1 MEEAQDELLAS
12 VVDLARDFAE
22 GTLRPANRQ
31 AEQEMGPPP
40 SLKED
45 FAKTGLDTVA
55 LAEPGGAGL
64 GAAGLFAV
72 TKTLAEG
79 DPGLAA
85 ALMAPAWL
93 DHLGTGGD
101 QDVAA
106 LVLDPVWQAPSAGA
120 KVMALTRSGAGQAL
134 YLAPSGGGLG
144 PLMAGGSAHPV
155 GLAAAGIACL
165 AVGETAGLPGTQD
178 AQALWRE
185 AVLWPIS
192 LMLGAGRAALAAA
205 IGYAL
210 ARKAFGQPLS
220 AYQGVSFPLAD
231 AATWLEAAEALTERA
246 IFLHGAGS
254 RDAHEAMLQALL
266 ASRQASFKAGD
277 ESVQTLGGAGFVSEF
292 PVELWFRDAVAAGA
306 LTGQTD
312 HYTLLLGQ
320 EVVS

>member
-1 MEEAQDELLAS
+1 MEEGQDELLAS
-12 VVDLARDFAE
+12 VLELARDFAE
-22 GTLRPANRQ
+22 GTLRPVNRQ
-31 AEQEMGPPP
+31 AEREMGPPEA
-40 SLKED
+40 LRKD

-55 LAEPGGAGL
+55 LAEPSGAGL

-93 DHLGTGGD
+93 DHLGAIGG
-101 QDVAA
+101 QEVAA

-120 KVMALTRSGAGQAL
+120 QVMALARSQAGRAL
-134 YLAPSGGGLG
+134 YLAPDGAALG
-144 PLMAGGSAHPV
+144 PIRVGGSAQPV
-155 GLAAAGIACL
+155 GLAAAGLACL
-165 AVGETAGLPGTQD
+165 EVGEMDSLPGTSD
-178 AQALWRE
+178 APALWRE

-192 LMLGAGRAALAAA
+192 LMLGAGQAALAAA

-210 ARKAFGQPLS
+210 TRKAFGQPLS

-246 IFLHGAGS
+246 LFLHGSGNA
-254 RDAHEAMLQALL
+254 DAHEAMLQALL

-312 HYTLLLGQ
+312 HYTLLLSRG
-320 EVVS
+320 VVS